1 MMDHEMM
8 NTFSDK
14 PMLSADYAA
23 LLASVKARVLAAQY
37 EAFKAVNK
45 ELVVLYWDIGRMIVE
60 RQANAE
66 HGSAIAE
73 QLASDLH
80 AEFPGIKGFSRRNVF
95 YMREFYLLYCG
106 DERVQLLVA
115 QIGWTH
121 NLIILQH
128 CIMRIFRKTDNFNE

>member
-1 MMDHEMM
+1 MDHEMM

-95 YMREFYLLYCG
+95 Y
-106 DERVQLLVA
+106 
-115 QIGWTH
+115 GWTH